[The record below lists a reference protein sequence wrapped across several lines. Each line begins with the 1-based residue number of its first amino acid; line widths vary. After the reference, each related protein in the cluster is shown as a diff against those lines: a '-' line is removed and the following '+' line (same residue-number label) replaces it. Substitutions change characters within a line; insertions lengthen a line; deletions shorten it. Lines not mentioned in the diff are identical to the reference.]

1 MANWPLKLLAAVLV
15 AEAALFTWFFF
26 LAPPPTPGTAAP
38 LTPAD
43 YSGRPSSSP
52 PEFLNSAA
60 GREAV
65 RDSLMVSSSTLDAAA
80 VQSGLDAAPRAG
92 LGIDERRQVLQSL
105 E

>member
-26 LAPPPTPGTAAP
+26 LASPPVSRTAAP
-38 LTPAD
+38 SIPSID
-43 YSGRPSSSP
+43 SGRPAAP
-52 PEFLNSAA
+52 RPEFLNSAA
-60 GREAV
+60 GRETV
-65 RDSLMVSSSTLDAAA
+65 RDSLNTSSPTLDSAA
-80 VQSGLDAAPRAG
+80 VQSSLEDSPRAG